1 MSEENVEIVR
11 RWWEGF
17 NEDGMP
23 PLALCDEEIEI
34 HNPPDFPVRGFFQGH
49 DGVPLARPGV
59 RDIRQRPG
67 GARGHR

>member
-23 PLALCDEEIEI
+23 PLSLCDDKIEI
-34 HNPPDFPVRGFFQGH
+34 NNPPDFPVRGLF
-49 DGVPLARPGV
+49 
-59 RDIRQRPG
+59 RDTTAFAAG
-67 GARGHR
+67 GTRCSR